1 MIMLINIMGKNDKDI
16 LNLFED
22 AEIWPVEFVL
32 PQKVGYTLWG
42 TNSVRHDVF
51 LCQEGRIV
59 FFQTLSS
66 LFDFIK
72 SQPKKDSLS
81 IFPGY
86 NKLDVFFTDNDF
98 SNNIDI
104 EHFDF
109 VSVQQ
114 IICRH
119 QFNNLMQCAKVLNCL
134 NFLYDVGMTL
144 DEKTILSEMK
154 RGHGELADLM
164 DTLTFIKKDELHVLN
179 QFDFHLICQLYTR
192 FLEFFDQRSAVL

>member
-1 MIMLINIMGKNDKDI
+1 M
-16 LNLFED
+16 F
-22 AEIWPVEFVL
+22 
-32 PQKVGYTLWG
+32 
-42 TNSVRHDVF
+42 
-51 LCQEGRIV
+51 
-59 FFQTLSS
+59 
-66 LFDFIK
+66 
-72 SQPKKDSLS
+72 
-81 IFPGY
+81 
-86 NKLDVFFTDNDF
+86 FFTDNDF